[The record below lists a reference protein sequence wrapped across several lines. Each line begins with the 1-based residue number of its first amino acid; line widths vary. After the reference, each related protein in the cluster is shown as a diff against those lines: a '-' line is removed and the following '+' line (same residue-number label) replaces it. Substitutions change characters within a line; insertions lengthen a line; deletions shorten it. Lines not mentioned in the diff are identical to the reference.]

1 MEFCPKCGAILIE
14 KRKNAG
20 CPRCNYS
27 AKGKIKIKSSEKII
41 PSLNKKP
48 LSVVKEKD
56 TEILPRVHEK
66 CKKCSHPESFF
77 WTVQTRSGDEAET
90 KFFKC
95 VKCSHTWREY
105 R

>member
-1 MEFCPKCGAILIE
+1 MEFCPRCGAILIE
-14 KRKNAG
+14 KRKNLG
-20 CPRCNYS
+20 CPRCSYS
-27 AKGKIKIKSSEKII
+27 TKSKVKIKSTEKISQSENI
-41 PSLNKKP
+41 KP
-48 LSVVKEKD
+48 LSVVRDKD
-56 TEILPRVHEK
+56 TEILPKVLEK
-66 CKKCSHPESFF
+66 CKKCGHPQAYF